1 ADFHLKLLSAR
12 IRTVLGRM
20 TDSAKPLQDLADNL
34 NATSYQV
41 TEALDQQTKDI
52 LQVREA
58 TEEVEVTA
66 NEVST
71 RTEEAHQ
78 IVDVTLQTCAGA
90 KESIDQTHRNLE

>member
-1 ADFHLKLLSAR
+1 
-12 IRTVLGRM
+12 M

-66 NEVST
+66 NEVSS

-90 KESIDQTHRNLE
+90 KESIDQTHRNLENLASQAEKATHTTYQLS